1 MKVNGKDD
9 IPYIMENKKC
19 LKPQTRQNWHF
30 WILNLLMLGAEYIL
44 PHPEVIKDSLVRCT
58 PSKRVC
64 LTLGN
69 SNCKP
74 NYVFSSEKLA
84 YNLIITYYNH
94 FIWLTLEFTI
104 WSFVTLFLS
113 DYTFQSFKC
122 WCLLSQ
128 RSVAQSQADFPLK
141 HMDLW
146 SMKWIWRLKM
156 LKLLCFNP
164 PKSSKDQLLHHL
176 LHENFE
182 NLHHW

>member
-1 MKVNGKDD
+1 MFETTNQTKLAFLNT
-9 IPYIMENKKC
+9 
-19 LKPQTRQNWHF
+19 KPSHAGGRIHF
-30 WILNLLMLGAEYIL
+30 APSRGNQGLL
-44 PHPEVIKDSLVRCT
+44 VSCT

-146 SMKWIWRLKM
+146 SMKWIWRLK
-156 LKLLCFNP
+156 LLCFNP